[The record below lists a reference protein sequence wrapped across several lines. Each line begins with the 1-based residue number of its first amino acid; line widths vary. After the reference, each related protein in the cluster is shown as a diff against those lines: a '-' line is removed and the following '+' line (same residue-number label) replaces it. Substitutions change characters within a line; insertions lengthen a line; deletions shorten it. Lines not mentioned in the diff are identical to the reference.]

1 MITTFRD
8 CPCCAVTSEFV
19 QLHPEPERC
28 PDVPSGSCPEWFCA
42 GCGAGLMLE
51 LPPVSLETAAHRN
64 VSTGS
69 LDRVA

>member
-1 MITTFRD
+1 MTTTFLD
-8 CPCCAVTSEFV
+8 CPGCCAASEFV

-28 PDVPSGSCPEWFCA
+28 PDVPSGSCPEWCCV

-51 LPPVSLETAAHRN
+51 LPPVSLEKAARRK